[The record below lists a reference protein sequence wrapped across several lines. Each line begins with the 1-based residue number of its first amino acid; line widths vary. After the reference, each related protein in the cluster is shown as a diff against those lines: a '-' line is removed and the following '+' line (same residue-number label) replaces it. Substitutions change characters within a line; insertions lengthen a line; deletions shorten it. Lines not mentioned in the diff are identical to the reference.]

1 MVLLRQG
8 FVGGTDHLRRRIS
21 RYLEVV
27 VVRVDVA
34 QPAFLDAMC
43 LWSMLVWSIQRLWK
57 LQRIKQSQL
66 KMVIGTSDNFFLPK
80 TPHCSV
86 PRKVLHA

>member
-1 MVLLRQG
+1 MVFLGQG
-8 FVGGTDHLRRRIS
+8 FVGGADHIGPRIS

-27 VVRVDVA
+27 VEGADVA

-43 LWSMLVWSIQRLWK
+43 LWSMSVWLIQRLWK
-57 LQRIKQSQL
+57 LQSIKQSQL

-80 TPHCSV
+80 MPHCSV